1 MPRGPRDI
9 LALALLSRL
18 EAGITSE
25 VRVAVEP
32 VHQRFVGRHDELEA
46 HRVAALGR
54 VARRA
59 GRQFKLEFSVWRS
72 ERDTRR
78 VLATRLLV
86 TVARSVYKCSQTG
99 FLLSFDN
106 SLRGYGAF
114 SLSSQPVFR

>member
-32 VHQRFVGRHDELEA
+32 VHQRFVGRDDELEA

-59 GRQFKLEFSVWRS
+59 DRQFKLEFSVWRS
-72 ERDTRR
+72 ERDDAR
-78 VLATRLLV
+78 VTATRLSAS
-86 TVARSVYKCSQTG
+86 VAQVCINAAKPAFCSALG
-99 FLLSFDN
+99 KVK
-106 SLRGYGAF
+106 R
-114 SLSSQPVFR
+114 V